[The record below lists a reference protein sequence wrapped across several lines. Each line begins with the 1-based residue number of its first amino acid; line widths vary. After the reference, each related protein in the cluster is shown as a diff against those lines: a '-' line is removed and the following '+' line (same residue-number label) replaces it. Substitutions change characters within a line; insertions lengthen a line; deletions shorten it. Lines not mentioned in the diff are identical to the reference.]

1 MSPRED
7 ETENRPG
14 EVESIDWRAAAASGK
29 PDLQIHVLYTL
40 SEEGRKAAL
49 LSGGNG
55 HYMQLITYDLYS
67 RGGHEKALMKLAHV
81 HEDGQIII
89 YLTDWNPREA
99 TFDSFARVVRE
110 QQVGDVPRLFANI
123 KRNDGKRCP
132 RRVVH
137 FVRGGAEQQA
147 EAYLVPLNHE
157 SQENRFSA
165 AKYDYDLP
173 FDEDSMLPYLLSLEA
188 EQARQL
194 EVAQA
199 EANRQNQEALY
210 NFFQDQAAGRVKLLE
225 WLKHPEEN
233 AILFD
238 KVEGGPIVSNPWGAM
253 FGDDLHKYPL
263 DEDSYVVMKE
273 ELDRRIQE
281 NKDRDART
289 AQARH
294 EADLKVIAAKRADMD
309 LWVARKGSKHLR
321 DLFKAEL
328 YDPAIPQYHEERA
341 AEVKPGRNE
350 GFPWYPVKKDL
361 ITEAAVGKPK
371 GEEVARLLEIR
382 AAFPEA
388 RVRLAKL
395 NWKHG
400 PSIEPTPVSLVT
412 ECPWDDELVIAC
424 SAG

>member
-14 EVESIDWRAAAASGK
+14 EVEAIDWRAAAASGK
-29 PDLQIHVLYTL
+29 PDLQIHVLHTL
-40 SEEGRKAAL
+40 SEEGRKASL

-55 HYMQLITYDLYS
+55 HYMQLITYCLYS
-67 RGGHEKALMKLAHV
+67 RGGHEKELMRLARV

-89 YLTDWNPREA
+89 YLTDWNPSDD
-99 TFDSFARVVRE
+99 TIVSFGHLAAGTI
-110 QQVGDVPRLFANI
+110 GDINRLIANV
-123 KRNDGKRCP
+123 KKCDGKRSP
-132 RRVVH
+132 RRVVQM
-137 FVRGGAEQQA
+137 VLGGAGRMA
-147 EAYLVPLNHE
+147 EASLVPLNHE
-157 SQENRFSA
+157 SQARRFDMR
-165 AKYDYDLP
+165 KYDYDQP
-173 FDEDSMLPYLLSLEA
+173 FDDDTMLSYLLSLEA

-199 EANRQNQEALY
+199 EANRKNLEILDNFKQE
-210 NFFQDQAAGRVKLLE
+210 QMKGRTRLLE
-225 WLKHPEEN
+225 WLQRPGEP
-233 AILFD
+233 AVIFD
-238 KVEGGPIVSNPWGAM
+238 SLDYGPVSANPWGAM
-253 FGDDLHKYPL
+253 FGGDPHKYPL

-273 ELDRRIQE
+273 EHDRRIQE
-281 NKDRDART
+281 TKDRDART

-294 EADLKVIAAKRADMD
+294 EADLTVIAAKRADMD

-328 YDPAIPQYHEERA
+328 YDSAIPQYHEERA
-341 AEVKPGRNE
+341 SKVKPGKNE
-350 GFPWYPVKKDL
+350 GFQWSPVKKDL
-361 ITEAAVGKPK
+361 ITESEVYKPK

-388 RVRLAKL
+388 RVRLSKL

-400 PSIEPTPVSLVT
+400 PSIEPTRFSLVT
-412 ECPWDDELVIAC
+412 ECPWDDELVLVC